1 MLSIEKQ
8 SSRSP
13 ETPMYIQAKPAED
26 SAQRP
31 RLAPR
36 SHRPSNVLLVD
47 DDLFMLGVLDDLLR
61 DLGASGITKALGGM
75 AALAAFDAMP
85 TPPELV
91 MCDLNMPAGDGF
103 QFMEALGARG
113 FKGAVVLMS
122 GMNLRTMHSAT
133 LMARFQRLKVVGSLG
148 KPISASALG
157 AVLANLA

>member
-13 ETPMYIQAKPAED
+13 ETPMYTQAKPAED

-36 SHRPSNVLLVD
+36 
-47 DDLFMLGVLDDLLR
+47 
-61 DLGASGITKALGGM
+61 
-75 AALAAFDAMP
+75 P

-91 MCDLNMPAGDGF
+91 MCDLNMPPGDGF
-103 QFMEALGARG
+103 QFMETLGARG

-148 KPISASALG
+148 KPLSASALG